1 MKIGALKKIG
11 DIKNSSKIISGI
23 LTLMILGILLFSGPA
38 KAITL
43 GITDISSTTPNEESI
58 VYFLAK
64 IDIHTN
70 DRIPL
75 TNITVNIKNSNANVI
90 DTCTFNLTGTEL
102 SDSNS
107 TFVIERLHSNYNY
120 SSSMSGYGYGYG
132 YDSSSGTY
140 TNINQ
145 SFGYGYG
152 YLAGYGYNTF
162 NESIKSGTS
171 ATTAEFIYNVTWTT
185 PSVDSDTVYS
195 IQLMAY
201 ANDGTNTARY
211 YTKTDSSDI
220 TVQNV
225 EAETTPTTSGGDSS
239 TRSYTLTD
247 TELSEGYT
255 KPLANGDKMVFN
267 FESETHSLT
276 VKNLNSTT
284 ATIEIAS
291 TPQTVILNV
300 GEEKKIELSGDNY
313 YDLLVK
319 LNSIKLNKA
328 NITIKTIYEEI
339 VSEQPSDEEKEKPE
353 GEMSKEEEEKKA
365 RENLTWLWIL
375 IGGITFLILIA
386 IGYKIFNEKKF
397 KKKEKELRE
406 K

>member
-1 MKIGALKKIG
+1 MVLKKIG

-23 LTLMILGILLFSGPA
+23 LTLIIIGILLFSGPA

-43 GITDISSTTPNEESI
+43 GITDISDTTPNEEST
-58 VYFLAK
+58 VSFLAK

-75 TNITVNIKNSNANVI
+75 TNITVNMKNSNANII
-90 DTCTFNLTGTEL
+90 DTCTFYLNGTEL
-102 SDSNS
+102 SDTNE
-107 TFVIERLHSNYNY
+107 TFVIEKLHSNYNY
-120 SSSMSGYGYGYG
+120 SASLSGYGYGYG
-132 YDSSSGTY
+132 YDSNSGTY

-162 NESIKSGTS
+162 NETINSGTG

-185 PSVDSDTVYS
+185 PSVAADSTYS

-201 ANDGTNTARY
+201 ANDGTNTAKY

-225 EAETTPTTSGGDSS
+225 EAATTTTTTSGSS
-239 TRSYTLTD
+239 GTRSYTLTD
-247 TELSEGYT
+247 TEFSEGYT
-255 KPLANGDKMVFN
+255 KQLRNGDKMVFN
-267 FESETHSLT
+267 FASDSHSLT
-276 VKNLNSTT
+276 IKNLNSTT

-291 TPQTVILNV
+291 TPQTVTLNV

-319 LNSIKLNKA
+319 LNSIALNKA
-328 NITIKTIYEEI
+328 DITIKTIYEEI
-339 VSEQPSDEEKEKPE
+339 ISQESIIEQDSKITGEVIQGDGTKSDD
-353 GEMSKEEEEKKA
+353 KKLIVK
-365 RENLTWLWIL
+365 RNSTILWIIIIL
-375 IGGITFLILIA
+375 VALILII
-386 IGYKIFNEKKF
+386 IGYKSLKKN
-397 KKKEKELRE
+397 KKPKK
-406 K
+406 

>member
-1 MKIGALKKIG
+1 MVLKKIG

-23 LTLMILGILLFSGPA
+23 LTLIIIGILLFSGPA

-43 GITDISSTTPNEESI
+43 GITDISDTTPNEEST
-58 VYFLAK
+58 VSFLAK

-75 TNITVNIKNSNANVI
+75 TNITVNMKNSSGDIA
-90 DTCTFNLTGTEL
+90 DTCTFNLAGVNLTACT
-102 SDSNS
+102 N
-107 TFVIERLHSNYNY
+107 FNIANLHSNYNY
-120 SSSMSGYGYGYG
+120 SASLSGYGYGYG
-132 YDSSSGTY
+132 YDSNSGTY

-162 NESIKSGTS
+162 NETINSGTG

-185 PSVDSDTVYS
+185 PSVAADSTYS

-225 EAETTPTTSGGDSS
+225 EAATTTTTTSGSS
-239 TRSYTLTD
+239 GTRSYTLTD
-247 TELSEGYT
+247 TEFSEGYT
-255 KPLANGDKMVFN
+255 KQLRNGDKMVFN
-267 FESETHSLT
+267 FASDSHSLT
-276 VKNLNSTT
+276 IKNLNSTT

-291 TPQTVILNV
+291 TPQTVTLNV

-319 LNSIKLNKA
+319 LNSIALNKA
-328 NITIKTIYEEI
+328 DITIKTIYEEI
-339 VSEQPSDEEKEKPE
+339 ISQESIIEQDSKITGEVIQGDGTKSDD
-353 GEMSKEEEEKKA
+353 KKLIVK
-365 RENLTWLWIL
+365 RNSTILWIIIIL
-375 IGGITFLILIA
+375 VALILII
-386 IGYKIFNEKKF
+386 IGYKSLKKN
-397 KKKEKELRE
+397 KKPKK
-406 K
+406 

>member
-1 MKIGALKKIG
+1 MVLKKIG

-23 LTLMILGILLFSGPA
+23 LTLIIIGILLFSGPA

-43 GITDISSTTPNEESI
+43 GITDISDTTPNEEST
-58 VYFLAK
+58 VSFLAK

-75 TNITVNIKNSNANVI
+75 TNITVNMKNSSGDIA
-90 DTCTFNLTGTEL
+90 DTCTFNLAGVNLTACT
-102 SDSNS
+102 N
-107 TFVIERLHSNYNY
+107 FNIANLHSNYNY
-120 SSSMSGYGYGYG
+120 SASLSGYGYGYG
-132 YDSSSGTY
+132 YDSNSGTY

-162 NESIKSGTS
+162 NETINSGTG

-185 PSVDSDTVYS
+185 PSVAADSTYS

-225 EAETTPTTSGGDSS
+225 EAATTTTTTSGSS
-239 TRSYTLTD
+239 GTRSYTLTD
-247 TELSEGYT
+247 TEFSEGYT
-255 KPLANGDKMVFN
+255 KQLRNGDKMVFN
-267 FESETHSLT
+267 FASDSHSLT
-276 VKNLNSTT
+276 IKNLNSTT

-291 TPQTVILNV
+291 TPQTVTLNV

-319 LNSIKLNKA
+319 LNSIALNKA
-328 NITIKTIYEEI
+328 DITIKTIYEEI
-339 VSEQPSDEEKEKPE
+339 ISQQPEAGEDGTIPGSSEDEQSSEEKE
-353 GEMSKEEEEKKA
+353 
-365 RENLTWLWIL
+365 RENLTWFWIL
-375 IGGITFLILIA
+375 IGGITLLILFG
-386 IGYKIFNEKKF
+386 IGYKKF
-397 KKKEKELRE
+397 KETPKKKI
-406 K
+406 

>member
-1 MKIGALKKIG
+1 MNQRLLKKIG
-11 DIKNSSKIISGI
+11 SIRNSPKIISGI
-23 LTLMILGILLFSGPA
+23 LTLIIIGILLFSGPA

-43 GITDISSTTPNEESI
+43 GIPKIFDTTPNEDST
-58 VYFLAK
+58 VSFLAK
-64 IDIHTN
+64 IDLHTN

-75 TNITVNIKNSNANVI
+75 TNVTVNIKNSNANVI
-90 DTCTFNLTGTEL
+90 DTCTFYLNGTEL
-102 SDSNS
+102 SDTNE
-107 TFVIERLHSNYNY
+107 TFVIEKLHSNYNY
-120 SSSMSGYGYGYG
+120 SASLSGYGYGYG
-132 YDSSSGTY
+132 YDSGTY

-152 YLAGYGYNTF
+152 YLAGYGYNSFSTA
-162 NESIKSGTS
+162 EKSGTS

-185 PSVDSDTVYS
+185 PSVAADSTYS

-211 YTKTDSSDI
+211 YTVTDSSQI

-225 EAETTPTTSGGDSS
+225 VVETANTGGGSHTS
-239 TRSYTLTD
+239 SYALTN

-255 KPLANGDKMVFN
+255 KPLAKGDKMVFN
-267 FESETHSLT
+267 FGSESHSLT

-291 TPQTVILNV
+291 TPQTVILSV

-319 LNSIKLNKA
+319 LNSIALNKA

-339 VSEQPSDEEKEKPE
+339 IISQQ
-353 GEMSKEEEEKKA
+353 EEESQEKITGEVIQGDGTIPDEKSIIKG
-365 RENLTWLWIL
+365 NSIIFWIFIL
-375 IGGITFLILIA
+375 IVALILII
-386 IGYKIFNEKKF
+386 IGYKFLKKN
-397 KKKEKELRE
+397 KKPKEHKKL
-406 K
+406 KK